1 MNQRAILFTGTPG
14 VGKTTI
20 ATRLSDELSAHYINL
35 TKFALK
41 QNFILGQDST
51 RKTPIVDEEKIRSE
65 LKKIIETSK
74 DELFVIDGHFSSVV
88 VPQKLVSF
96 VFDLR
101 RSPIELKQFLIKR
114 KYDDNKL
121 YENLA
126 SEILDV
132 CLTDALQFQSC
143 EKICDLENCLKEILK
158 IIYGKKTCSFGS
170 IDWLGMLEKDNLL
183 EDYLKI

>member
-1 MNQRAILFTGTPG
+1 M
-14 VGKTTI
+14 
-20 ATRLSDELSAHYINL
+20 
-35 TKFALK
+35 
-41 QNFILGQDST
+41 
-51 RKTPIVDEEKIRSE
+51 
-65 LKKIIETSK
+65 
-74 DELFVIDGHFSSVV
+74 

-96 VFDLR
+96 VFVLR

-143 EKICDLENCLKEILK
+143 EKICEIDVTKRDSENCLKEILK

-183 EDYLKI
+183 KDYLKI